1 MPPHLLVTNDFPPKV
16 GGIQSYLWELWRRL
30 PPDEVTVLTTAHP
43 DAGEFDASQPFRI
56 ERSRQKVLL
65 PTPTLARRIR
75 RLVDE
80 VGAQVVV
87 VDPALPLGV
96 LAPRLGRPYVVV
108 MHGSELLGR
117 LPLGRRAMGHV
128 LTGATAVV
136 AAGNYPA
143 VEARRLAGALVPPV
157 TVIPPGVDSRRF
169 VPLDRAAS
177 QAARASFGIHE
188 RALLVVGVSRLVR
201 RKGFDVLIRAVAE
214 LVPRCPDL
222 VLAIGGE
229 GRDRPRLERLV
240 ARTGAP
246 VRLLG
251 RVEDARLPALYGAA
265 DIFAMCCRTRWGGLE
280 PEGFGIVFLE
290 AAAAGVP
297 QLAGDSGG
305 AADAV
310 ADGQTGVVVHRPHDA
325 RTVASALEGLLTDG
339 GRRRQM
345 GDRSRRR
352 AEGEHDYDRLA
363 EQLAV
368 VVEEAAATA
377 RRAGG

>member
-30 PPDEVTVLTTAHP
+30 PPDDVTVFTTAHP
-43 DAGEFDASQPFRI
+43 SAAKFDASQPFRI

-65 PTPTLARRIR
+65 PTPTLTRRIR

-87 VDPALPLGV
+87 VDPALPLGA
-96 LAPRLGRPYVVV
+96 LAPRLGRPYVLV

-117 LPLGRRAMGHV
+117 LPLGRGAMRRV
-128 LTGATAVV
+128 ITGATAVV

-143 VEARRLAGALVPPV
+143 VEARRLTGTLVPPV
-157 TVIPPGVDSRRF
+157 TVIPPGVDCRRF
-169 VPLDRAAS
+169 IPLERAAS

-214 LVPRCPDL
+214 LVPRYPDL

-229 GRDRPRLERLV
+229 GRDRHRLERLV

-251 RVEDARLPALYGAA
+251 RVEHARLPALYGAA

-310 ADGQTGVVVHRPHDA
+310 ADGQTGVVVQRPQDVHA
-325 RTVASALEGLLTDG
+325 VASALEGLLTDP

-345 GDRSRRR
+345 AGRSRGR
-352 AEGEHDYDRLA
+352 AESAHDYDRLA
-363 EQLAV
+363 EQLAA
-368 VVEEAAATA
+368 VVEGAAATA